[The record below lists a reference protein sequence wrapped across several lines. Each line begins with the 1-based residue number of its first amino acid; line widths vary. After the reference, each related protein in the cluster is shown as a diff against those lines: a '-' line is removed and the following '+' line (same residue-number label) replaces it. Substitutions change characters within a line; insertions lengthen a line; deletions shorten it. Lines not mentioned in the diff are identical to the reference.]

1 MQGGLLLL
9 TRNVIPLKN
18 VLFMT
23 DVIEELDRTKRG
35 EIPFPFGRAEFT
47 VKGSPASIQ
56 ASKDTRDKYVHSI
69 KTQFKDL
76 DYILTGDIILNLTW
90 LLPTKSRYE
99 TDVKADIDNCI
110 KPIIDAFTGPD
121 GLFIDDCQL
130 RGLYICWHHIES
142 EDEQVVFEF
151 EFVASEYCTK
161 NELAFVRLEG
171 ALCTPVN
178 LNWPYAAKAIWVA
191 MLKSNQ
197 ASKDVLEKLGISYPA
212 VAGFLGSSRPFH
224 MTRVRGF
231 KVVSPSEFLAK
242 KSVAEV

>member
-1 MQGGLLLL
+1 
-9 TRNVIPLKN
+9 
-18 VLFMT
+18 MT
-23 DVIEELDRTKRG
+23 DELAEDLDRTKRG
-35 EIPFPFGRAEFT
+35 EIPSPFGRAEFT
-47 VKGSPASIQ
+47 VEGSPASIQ
-56 ASKDTRDKYVHSI
+56 ASKETRDKYVHSI
-69 KTQFKDL
+69 KNQFKNL

-99 TDVKADIDNCI
+99 TDAKADIDNCI
-110 KPIIDAFTGPD
+110 KPIIDALTGPD

-130 RGLYICWHHIES
+130 SGLYICWRHIES
-142 EDEQVVFEF
+142 EDERVIFEF

-161 NELAFVRLEG
+161 DELAFVRLED

-178 LNWPYAAKAIWVA
+178 LNWSCAVKAIWAA

-197 ASKDVLEKLGISYPA
+197 ASKDVLEKLGSSYPA
-212 VAGFLGSSRPFH
+212 VASLLGSSRPFH

-231 KVVSPSEFLAK
+231 KVVSSSEFLAK